1 MIRWNVEGK
10 NLSNSS
16 SNEKLCQIFFKGKP
30 VLSSS
35 KFVLLTWHI
44 NHYDLCKKGFK
55 NGDVPRIIKLVPFW
69 KWPLLA
75 ENQFHFECVEFKKI
89 LYSFYN
95 NFSFY

>member
-44 NHYDLCKKGFK
+44 NHYDFCKKEFK
-55 NGDVPRIIKLVPFW
+55 NGDVSRIIKLVPFW

-75 ENQFHFECVEFKKI
+75 ENQFHFECVEFKKYPI
-89 LYSFYN
+89 VFMIIFL
-95 NFSFY
+95 

>member
-44 NHYDLCKKGFK
+44 YHYDLCKKGFK

-75 ENQFHFECVEFKKI
+75 ENQFHFESVEF
-89 LYSFYN
+89 
-95 NFSFY
+95 